1 VSKKYKTWFFFIVII
16 AVLVAVST
24 QVKVTYSVTGKGKFM
39 PENEFTLIRTVEGN
53 LISSIKN
60 NRYNTT
66 SDFDV
71 TEFQRGDVVGFKLNG
86 DIVNK
91 RFVTKGDTL
100 GFISSNEEQRNLIQL
115 KGELEVLRAQLEF
128 HTTGQ
133 KPEDVLMAAE
143 QRDLANQ
150 QLETR
155 RKLMERTRK
164 LISDGVISEQE
175 FEIEENILKVTELEA
190 KIAEANFL
198 SVSTGEKPE
207 QEKLVRAQIDALI
220 WQIDQIESRLG
231 YFTITA
237 PFSGRVNFPRLAV
250 VEGEILTIS
259 DTSKVVGI
267 IPVLL
272 SEIHHVN
279 KGGEAWYS
287 GHQGRVVAIE
297 DEVNLIDFKQAFFV
311 TAVWPYNTD
320 MKSGSI
326 QQIELKC
333 DQISVFDLMIRR
345 FKMSSTSAA

>member
-1 VSKKYKTWFFFIVII
+1 MV
-16 AVLVAVST
+16 VST
-24 QVKVTYSVTGKGKFM
+24 QVRVTYSVTGKGKFM
-39 PENEFTLIRTVEGN
+39 PENEYTLIRTVEGN

-60 NRYNTT
+60 NRHNTT

-71 TEFQRGDVVGFKLNG
+71 TEFQRGDVVGFKLNEE
-86 DIVNK
+86 IVNN
-91 RFVTKGDTL
+91 RYVTKGDTL

-133 KPEDVLMAAE
+133 KPEDVLVAAE

-150 QLETR
+150 QLETQ
-155 RKLMERTRK
+155 RKLMERTRN
-164 LISDGVISEQE
+164 LIRDGVISDQE
-175 FEIEENILKVTELEA
+175 FEIEENVLKVRELEA
-190 KIAEANFL
+190 KIAEANYL

-207 QEKLVRAQIDALI
+207 QEKLVRAQIEALI
-220 WQIDQIESRLG
+220 WQIDQIESRLE

-237 PFSGRVNFPRLAV
+237 PFSGRVNFPRLTL

-287 GHQGRVVAIE
+287 GYEGKVVAVE
-297 DEVNLIDFKQAFFV
+297 EEVNLIDFKQAFFV
-311 TAVWPYNTD
+311 TAVWPFNPH

-333 DQISVFDLMIRR
+333 DKISVFELMVRR